1 RHSEAL
7 KLMLKA
13 SKIEDKTIQVI
24 FASSSESD
32 RLAHIKQEVRP
43 NLEIFLSLVY
53 QHFPH
58 SPGAK
63 QAALN
68 LVLKRKSLTATA
80 MAAQNQA
87 VFSGRY
93 PQLQEIFRQ
102 WRRKCDQLLTLTYE
116 VPRPEKR
123 ETHKQQ
129 LAQLQKEC
137 NELERKLTQQMPE
150 IEMQQQMGDIR
161 AVASELSEGEKL
173 LEFVQFQVLDVQEN
187 SFGKARYLAFVL
199 AGGKPSEVE
208 MIDLGEAENI
218 DRLIS
223 TYRNSVIELPPPQ
236 QMSMW
241 NNKPN
246 STKTETPTKHYIY
259 DSEPGKE
266 LREAVF
272 DKLRD
277 KLTGCSHLVL
287 APDGDLNLVPFQILP
302 EDDGKTTLQDE
313 YNISYVS
320 VGRELLR
327 RRIKT
332 KPTANPPL
340 IMADPNFDWPQ
351 NAPDMA
357 QQKESPAVSGLNVQ
371 PMLGTLAGITFPRV
385 KATADLAKTIG
396 QQLGVKPFL
405 GNEATAERLLKC
417 QSPKQLIV
425 ATHGYYSQRNDEYGN
440 LLIELLFYSQG
451 KEVEILEK
459 NYGLLDEEFLA
470 FIEGLRNLEDLDNKT
485 RKKLGAIAP
494 LVKQQLKTTPVKP
507 PVNNMEFETFKPNRH
522 QAKIENPM
530 MGSAVAFTGANTWLS
545 GGQLPPEFPTMAFA
559 QDIAGLDLWETEL
572 VILIACESGLG
583 DVQTGEGVFGLR
595 RAFAVAGNQT
605 LIMSLWSVPTL
616 ATMLLMDQFLDDSR
630 SGMSAG
636 AALRKA
642 QKYIRN
648 ITVGELQKSKL
659 GSDILGELNL
669 GKNLKIE
676 SKPLAHPYFWGAWI
690 CQSVSE
696 LGIRF

>member
-1 RHSEAL
+1 
-7 KLMLKA
+7 MLKA
-13 SKIEDKTIQVI
+13 SKIQDKTIQVI

-32 RLAHIKQEVRP
+32 RLAHIKQKVRP
-43 NLEIFLSLVY
+43 NLERFLSLVY

-58 SPGAK
+58 SPEAK

-87 VFSGRY
+87 AFSGRY
-93 PQLQEIFRQ
+93 PQLQEIFPQ
-102 WRRKCDQLLTLTYE
+102 WRRKCDQLLALTYE
-116 VPRPEKR
+116 VPRLEKR

-150 IEMQQQMGDIR
+150 IEMQQQMGDR
-161 AVASELSEGEKL
+161 LAVASELSEGEKL
-173 LEFVQFQVLDVQEN
+173 LEFVQFDVYDVQEN
-187 SFGKARYLAFVL
+187 SWGKARYLAFVL

-223 TYRNSVIELPPPQ
+223 TYRNSVIKWPLPQ

-246 STKTETPTKHYIY
+246 STETETPTKHYIY
-259 DSEPGKE
+259 DSQPGKE

-357 QQKESPAVSGLNVQ
+357 QQKESRAVSGLNVQ
-371 PMLGTLAGITFPRV
+371 PMLGTLAGRTFPRL

-405 GNEATAERLLKC
+405 GNEATADRLLKC

-425 ATHGYYSQRNDEYGN
+425 ATHGYYSQRKDKYLT
-440 LLIELLFYSQG
+440 LLRELLSSSQG

-470 FIEGLRNLEDLDNKT
+470 FIEGYRNSENRDNKI
-485 RKKLGAIAP
+485 REKLRAIAP

-507 PVNNMEFETFKPNRH
+507 PVNKMDFETFKPNRH

-559 QDIAGLDLWETEL
+559 QDIAGVDLWETEL

-595 RAFAVAGNQT
+595 RAFAVAGNKT

-616 ATMLLMDQFLDDSR
+616 VTMLLMEQFLDDSR

-659 GSDILGELNL
+659 GRDILEELNL

-690 CQSVSE
+690 CQSVNKV
-696 LGIRF
+696 LGVRY